1 MFRKTFKIRKPDYLI
16 FSRLLTFRLAI
27 VVLLMAPVGAAW
39 SDIVRQESHAF
50 DEEIVVTESVT
61 ATRSPY
67 SLDQV
72 ANTVRIIN
80 RETIE
85 RSAVSN
91 IAELLRNYS
100 AVQVRDS
107 MGNGRDARLS
117 LRGYGASANALVLV
131 DGRKLNNS
139 DLGGQDLTAVSV
151 ADVERIEILEGGAGA
166 LFGDQ
171 AVGGVINIITR
182 DRASKGGRAS
192 LGRGSYDNEKYALS
206 YSNHLDSGWFYR
218 FNSDL
223 ERSDGYRDD
232 SSVNYENYSAKLG
245 YGYSSTFGDGAV
257 FVEARQSDNEYRLT
271 GALLVDQ
278 VAEDRQ
284 QAGSS
289 FNDYGIDSRAVRFG
303 LDHQFNEA
311 LRLLGNYSDR
321 DEEVL
326 IQASSSF
333 GDTVTVQSRR
343 VKTFDPRLILTL
355 EDWRLT
361 LGLDAERV
369 DYDFDIDFGFG
380 SSGSS
385 HENRKRSEYAQ
396 LLYSASEHLTFQAG
410 IRHAHLDTDVVV
422 SGASADIDYEQS
434 ATVQQLGAVW
444 TGDDWR
450 IYLNRD
456 ETFRMPLADENVD
469 FFGAVNLLDVQRGV
483 SWELGGARQWQQV
496 DAKIAL
502 FQQDNSD
509 EIGFD
514 PSLGFFGANTNF
526 DDTRRRGTT
535 LDVLWR
541 GKTSSA
547 EAGGA
552 YEKWSAQFLYTYLD
566 ARFTEGAYD
575 NKRIPN
581 VARELAKVQVNYQ
594 ALASLGISA
603 AWVYTGSQTL
613 DLANSAGSLG
623 GYSVAN
629 LVGSY
634 KLRDWILKARLNNI
648 TAKEYT
654 EFVTFFGSRALYP
667 SPERNLMLSLSYNF

>member
-1 MFRKTFKIRKPDYLI
+1 MFRKTVKIRTPGYLI
-16 FSRLLTFRLAI
+16 CYRLTILRLAI
-27 VVLLMAPVGAAW
+27 AALLVAPVAASW
-39 SDIVRQESHAF
+39 SDTVARKNHPF
-50 DEEIVVTESVT
+50 DEEIVVTGTVT

-67 SLDQV
+67 SLAQV

-107 MGNGRDARLS
+107 MGNGRDSRLS
-117 LRGYGASANALVLV
+117 LRGYEGAANALVLV

-139 DLGGQDLTAVSV
+139 DLGGQDLTAVTI
-151 ADVERIEILEGGAGA
+151 ADVERVEILEGGAGA

-182 DRASKGGRAS
+182 DRRSTGGRAS

-232 SSVNYENYSAKLG
+232 SSVNYENYSGQLG
-245 YGYSSTFGDGAV
+245 HGYRSHFGDGAV

-271 GALLVDQ
+271 GALLADQ

-289 FNDYGIDSRAVRFG
+289 FNDYAIDSSTVRLG
-303 LDHQFNEA
+303 VDHQFNEV
-311 LRLLGNYSDR
+311 LGFLGNYSDR
-321 DEEVL
+321 DEDVV
-326 IQASSSF
+326 IQAVSSF
-333 GDTVTVQSRR
+333 GDTTTLQSRR
-343 VKTFDPRLILTL
+343 VKTFDPRLVLRWQ
-355 EDWRLT
+355 DWHVT
-361 LGLDAERV
+361 LGIDVERV
-369 DYDFDIDFGFG
+369 DYDFAIDFGFG
-380 SSGSS
+380 SSASS
-385 HENRKRSEYAQ
+385 HENQKRSEYAQ
-396 LLYSASEHLTFQAG
+396 LLYSASEHLTLQAG
-410 IRHAHLDTDVVV
+410 IRHANLETDVTV
-422 SGASADIDYEQS
+422 SGASADIDYRQS

-444 TGDDWR
+444 VGDGWQV
-450 IYLNRD
+450 YLNRD

-469 FFGAVNLLDVQRGV
+469 FFGSVNLLDVQRGV
-483 SWELGGARQWQQV
+483 SWELGGGWQWRQV

-514 PSLGFFGANTNF
+514 PGLGFFGANTNF

-541 GKTSSA
+541 GRASSA
-547 EAGGA
+547 ETRSD
-552 YEKWSAQFLYTYLD
+552 YEKWSAQLLYTYLD
-566 ARFTEGAYD
+566 ARFAEGAYD
-575 NKRIPN
+575 DKRIPG

-594 ALASLGISA
+594 ALATLGITA
-603 AWVYTGSQTL
+603 EWVYTGSQTL

-623 GYSVAN
+623 AYSVAN
-629 LVGSY
+629 LVGAY
-634 KLRDWILKARLNNI
+634 VLRDWTLQARLNNI
-648 TAKEYT
+648 TAREYT
-654 EFVTFFGSRALYP
+654 EFATFFGSRALYP